1 MFVFFDIGDTLVD
14 ESRYARAI
22 QENLHGL
29 LAKYGLDY
37 TIDQFLTHWDI
48 SMAQKGWRGLFAI
61 LADLAELSG
70 HNLFW
75 AMDIFQ
81 EYTLRVA
88 PRASDLFEPFPDA
101 QATLETLSQAART
114 NGKLR
119 FGILANQPPWIRQR
133 MEDWGLLGFFE
144 PQAVIISDEIG
155 ASKPQPEIFQ
165 FALYRAR
172 IPPEEAVMIGNDY
185 RNDMLPAKALGWH
198 TIWLRRPNPYQRS
211 QPAEPDDSSAADAQ
225 IHQLSEVP
233 AVLEVLLKA
242 ESSQP

>member
-14 ESRYARAI
+14 ETRYAQAI
-22 QENLHGL
+22 QQSLHEL
-29 LAKYGLDY
+29 LAKYGLGY

-48 SMAQKGWRGLFAI
+48 SVAQKGWRGLLAI
-61 LADLAELSG
+61 LADIAELSG

-81 EYTLRVA
+81 EYTLHVA

-101 QATLETLSQAART
+101 QATLKRLNQSARA
-114 NGKLR
+114 NGALR

-133 MEDWGLLGFFE
+133 MEEWDLLSFFE

-155 ASKPQPEIFQ
+155 VSKPQPEIFQ
-165 FALYRAR
+165 FALYRAD
-172 IPPEEAVMIGNDY
+172 ILPQEAVMIGNDY
-185 RNDMLPAKALGWH
+185 QNDMLPAKALGWQ

-211 QPAEPDDSSAADAQ
+211 QPAEPDDLSAADVQ
-225 IHQLSEVP
+225 IHQLSEIP
-233 AVLEVLLKA
+233 AVLETLVQGKK
-242 ESSQP
+242 